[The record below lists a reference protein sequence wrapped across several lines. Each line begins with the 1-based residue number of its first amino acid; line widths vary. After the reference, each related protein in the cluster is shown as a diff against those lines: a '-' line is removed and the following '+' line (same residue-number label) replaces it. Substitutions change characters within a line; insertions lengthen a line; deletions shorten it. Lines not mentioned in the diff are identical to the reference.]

1 MQHQLVFWLM
11 LPTLITSIMAQ
22 VDFNQRGRAAGG
34 FTAAIF
40 AGEFAS
46 PLVVLAMTGGAS
58 AALPLAL
65 TVLGG
70 LQLLVAF
77 ACLAVPATPRLA
89 VVSE

>member
-1 MQHQLVFWLM
+1 
-11 LPTLITSIMAQ
+11 
-22 VDFNQRGRAAGG
+22 
-34 FTAAIF
+34 
-40 AGEFAS
+40 
-46 PLVVLAMTGGAS
+46 MTGGAS